1 MLKYLFKVK
10 VKKLSDLF
18 PVVEIFCFSC
28 TFLFKSCLILFP
40 VVSEKCFN
48 LLKFRLFLYFLM
60 KELRAILRAQCKS
73 AKDCVFNLYEGKY
86 FFHFLNLNLLFVA
99 KLSLI

>member
-1 MLKYLFKVK
+1 MLKYLFKLK

-28 TFLFKSCLILFP
+28 TFLSKSCLILFP

-48 LLKFRLFLYFLM
+48 LLKFRLFLYFSE
-60 KELRAILRAQCKS
+60 KELRAILKVQCKS
-73 AKDCVFNLYEGKY
+73 VKDCVFNLYEEI
-86 FFHFLNLNLLFVA
+86 FLNLNLLFVA